1 MRLVDTDC
9 EGPIVLNDNALELAA
24 HFIPDGEEFFA
35 RLSKYD
41 DYLAGIVKKPG
52 YRSGSTLVMILPF
65 LKAFGASN
73 KQIEFYSLYHIKML
87 PGAIAAFKYIQSK
100 MPLFLI
106 SASYSPFA
114 LALGHKLG
122 VPPENVYST
131 KLDIDQYRLSFA
143 DTAHLKKLVKEVLSL
158 PALDIPE
165 NVMSAEYVAPQV
177 KSAIHRLDQ
186 IIWKEV
192 MSMECGRVLSDVSP
206 VGGIEKARAVR
217 DSVKR
222 TDSALSEVMY
232 IGDSITDLE
241 ALELVKESEGIAIS
255 FNGNSYAVS
264 AAEIVCISSNTTVTA
279 VLSDVFL
286 REGRQGVLD
295 IAANWSPSAL
305 RESAI
310 EPELLRRFFSTY
322 TKEFPLVEIV
332 SEETRAR
339 LIDNSE
345 TFRKILRGKAG
356 MLG

>member
-1 MRLVDTDC
+1 VCQVDTDC

-24 HFIPDGEEFFA
+24 HFIPEGEDFFA
-35 RLSKYD
+35 KLSGYD

-52 YRSGSTLVMILPF
+52 YRAGSTLAMILPF

-73 KQIEFYSLYHIKML
+73 KKIEYYSLYHIKML
-87 PGAIAAFKYIQSK
+87 PGAIGTFKYIQSK

-114 LALGHKLG
+114 LALGQKLG

-131 KLDIDQYRLSFA
+131 KMDIDQYKLSAA
-143 DTAHLKKLVKEVLSL
+143 DAMHLKQLAKEILSL
-158 PALDIPE
+158 PPLNIPAS
-165 NVMSAEYVAPQV
+165 VTSADYLAPQV
-177 KSAIHRLDQ
+177 KSAISRLDQ
-186 IIWKEV
+186 IIWQEV
-192 MSMECGRVLSDVSP
+192 MSMECGRVLSEVNP
-206 VGGIEKARAVR
+206 VGGIEKANALK

-222 TDSALSEVMY
+222 TDSALSEVMF

-241 ALELVKESEGIAIS
+241 ALELAKENQGLAVS

-264 AAEIVCISSNTTVTA
+264 SAEIACISSNTIVTA
-279 VLSDVFL
+279 VLAEVFFRKG
-286 REGRQGVLD
+286 REGVLA

-305 RESAI
+305 RESDI
-310 EPELLRRFFSTY
+310 DSDLMGRFFATY
-322 TKEFPLVEIV
+322 KREFPLVEVINE
-332 SEETRAR
+332 STKDR
-339 LIDNSE
+339 LIEQSE